1 MCREDIKIM
10 QIIVFQV
17 GTERLGVEIS
27 GVEEIVSSQSIYV
40 NKGSAVF
47 HNKVI
52 PILDLYRKL
61 NLHPM
66 SKECNLFIVIARNGC
81 QTAIPVDKVE
91 ASYSIQDSDCRPVP
105 AIFRGTE
112 ERHGLFS
119 RIACLDSCLIPL
131 IALERIFQH

>member
-1 MCREDIKIM
+1 MYREDIKTM

-17 GTERLGVEIS
+17 GTERLGVEIR
-27 GVEEIVSSQSIYV
+27 GVEEIASSQSIHI

-47 HNKVI
+47 HNRVI
-52 PILDLYRKL
+52 PILDLYEKL

-66 SKECNLFIVIARNGC
+66 SKECNLFIVIAWNGC

-91 ASYSIQDSDCRPVP
+91 ASYSIPDSDCSPVP
-105 AIFRGTE
+105 AIFRGIE
-112 ERHGLFS
+112 NRHGLFCE
-119 RIACLDSCLIPL
+119 IACLDSCLIPL